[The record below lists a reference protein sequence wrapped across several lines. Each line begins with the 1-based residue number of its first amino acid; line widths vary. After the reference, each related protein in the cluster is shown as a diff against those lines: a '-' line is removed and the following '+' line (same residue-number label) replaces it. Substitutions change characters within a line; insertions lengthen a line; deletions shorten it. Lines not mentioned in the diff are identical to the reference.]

1 MNRAGWRFAALGAL
15 LFALHAAW
23 SRLPPAPAVALA
35 GDADARL
42 AAAALAL
49 GLAEDDAVVQ
59 RQLLRNGRFLGEG
72 DAAGL
77 GLAASDLV
85 VQRRLAG
92 RLRLAIEA
100 AARAAEP
107 SDVELTAYVDRHRRR
122 FETPARVTLTQV
134 FLDRARGAALAGD
147 AVRLRARLR
156 AGESVAGDPL
166 PIAPTLASLSA
177 VELEALLG
185 AAVARDA
192 LAAPLGDWSAPV
204 ASSYGLHLL
213 RVEARTPAMLPS
225 LASIRPA
232 AREALLAER
241 AAAAVALAERELRG
255 E

>member
-1 MNRAGWRFAALGAL
+1 VSRAGWRFAALGAL

-23 SRLPPAPAVALA
+23 PRSLAAPAAPLA

-49 GLAEDDAVVQ
+49 GLADDDAVVQ

-72 DAAGL
+72 DAAAL

-92 RLRLAIEA
+92 RLRRAIEA

-107 SDVELTAYVDRHRRR
+107 SDAELTAYVDRHRRQ

-156 AGESVAGDPL
+156 AGEPAAGDPL
-166 PIAPTLASLSA
+166 PIPSSLPSRSA

-185 AAVARDA
+185 AAVAHDA
-192 LAAPLGDWSAPV
+192 FAAPLADWSAPV
-204 ASSYGLHLL
+204 ASPYGLHLL
-213 RVEARTPAMLPS
+213 RVEARTPATLPP

-241 AAAAVALAERELRG
+241 AAAALALAERELGG